1 MPAHIVMGL
10 SGGMDSTTLLGAFLE
25 LGTKVHCV
33 IFSYGSKH
41 NAYENDAAVNV
52 VKYYQDLGLP
62 VTSSYVALEGVMAGF
77 KSALLLTGEA
87 IPEGHYAEESMRK
100 TVVPGRNLI
109 MAAVMA
115 GLAESIGATQVA
127 LGVHSG
133 DHHIYP
139 DCRPGFVTAAD
150 EAIKASSDGRVSVV
164 APFLNDTK
172 QTIIERGL
180 TFDIDVPYHLT
191 RTCYKNQPVSCGKC
205 GSCRERLEAFELVG
219 MEDPI
224 PYE

>member
-1 MPAHIVMGL
+1 MTPHIVMGL
-10 SGGMDSTTLLGAFLE
+10 SGGMDSTTLLGRFLE
-25 LGTKVHCV
+25 VGAKVHCV
-33 IFSYGSKH
+33 LFSYGSKH
-41 NAYENDAAVNV
+41 NTYENDAAVNV
-52 VKYYQDLGLP
+52 VRYYQEQGCP

-77 KSALLLTGEA
+77 KSALLLTGDA

-109 MAAVMA
+109 MASVMA

-139 DCRPGFVTAAD
+139 DCRPAFVEAANQ
-150 EAIKASSDGRVSVV
+150 AILASSDGRVSVI
-164 APFLNDTK
+164 APFIQDTK
-172 QTIIERGL
+172 ETIIEQGL
-180 TFDIDVPYHLT
+180 TFDIAVPYHLT
-191 RTCYKNQPVSCGKC
+191 RTCYKNQPISCGKC
-205 GSCRERLEAFELVG
+205 GSCIERLEAFKLVG
-219 MEDPI
+219 IEDPI